1 MVQEINMTPVIGI
14 NDFLARQRDPNC
26 GLTHWEFPDEEI
38 LRLTREGWNKRRP
51 GYRAGVVLVP
61 VPTKGFKAGVRILQE
76 GDELQGSYKARRAG
90 ETPRK
95 TLAYVS
101 PVPVAEAKTEPL
113 SVDVALY
120 HKNVLAEGGEI
131 VSPEWSIIAVLGKF
145 CPEAVEE
152 PMTPETLMANHFQ
165 DSGGTATGMTSEE
178 FQEALRRSYF
188 YWRDKAF
195 LG

>member
-1 MVQEINMTPVIGI
+1 MIAMHPFV
-14 NDFLARQRDPNC
+14 DRQRDPNV
-26 GLTHWEFPDEEI
+26 GLTHWEFSDEEL
-38 LRLTREGWNKRRP
+38 LRRIEAGWAKRRP
-51 GYRAGVVLVP
+51 GYREGVVLVS
-61 VPTKGFKAGVRILQE
+61 VPSKGFRAGLRVLQE
-76 GDELQGSYKARRAG
+76 GDELKGSYRARQAG

-113 SVDVALY
+113 SVDVVLY
-120 HKNVLAEGGEI
+120 HRDTLAEGGDL
-131 VSPEWSIIAVLGKF
+131 VSQEWSVIAVLGKF
-145 CPEAVEE
+145 CLEGVEE
-152 PMTPETLMANHFQ
+152 PMTPETLMANHFK
-165 DSGGTATGMTSEE
+165 DDGGTATGMTHEE